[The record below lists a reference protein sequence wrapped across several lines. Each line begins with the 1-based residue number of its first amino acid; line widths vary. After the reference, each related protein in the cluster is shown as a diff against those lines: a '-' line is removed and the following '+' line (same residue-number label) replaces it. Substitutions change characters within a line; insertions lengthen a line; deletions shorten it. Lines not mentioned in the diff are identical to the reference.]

1 MTRRTSL
8 NGAAAGASSVD
19 AGAGTRAGA
28 GPDDAAPVP
37 VPVPVRP
44 RAASWLHRAN
54 DVLFRVLA
62 TIASLCL
69 AGLTLLVFYAVVM
82 RYVFENAPDFVE
94 PIALLLVIVIAL
106 FGAAM
111 KVRDGGHIGLDSFV
125 QRLPPNARNAAVAFQ
140 HLSLIAFAIAILAGC
155 GSMAAE
161 TMGDRIP
168 IIGLPEGVRYLIAIP
183 AALAIILFSLE
194 HLLALRRS
202 PPGH

>member
-8 NGAAAGASSVD
+8 NGAAAAGG
-19 AGAGTRAGA
+19 AGAAPDGT
-28 GPDDAAPVP
+28 GPARPHAAPLLRCV
-37 VPVPVRP
+37 
-44 RAASWLHRAN
+44 N

-62 TIASLCL
+62 VIASACL
-69 AGLTLLVFYAVVM
+69 AVLTVLVFYAVVM

-94 PIALLLVIVIAL
+94 PIALLLVIVIAM

-111 KVRDGGHIGLDSFV
+111 KVRDGGHIGLDSLV
-125 QRLPPNARNAAVAFQ
+125 RRLPPGSRTVVIAIQ
-140 HLSLIAFAIAILAGC
+140 HVSLIAFAIMIMAGC

-168 IIGLPEGVRYLIAIP
+168 IIGLPEGVRYLIAMP
-183 AALAIILFSLE
+183 AAIAIILFSLE

-202 PPGH
+202 SPGQ